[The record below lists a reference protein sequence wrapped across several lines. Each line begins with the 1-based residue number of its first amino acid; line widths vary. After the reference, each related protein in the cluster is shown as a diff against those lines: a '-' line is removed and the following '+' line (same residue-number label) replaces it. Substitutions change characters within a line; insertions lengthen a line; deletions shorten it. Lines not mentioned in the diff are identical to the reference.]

1 MYPPLVLNGLKTR
14 PGLPGTGLATGN
26 CVALTDFCG
35 DGEGFAG
42 GLFAATG
49 NFAGVDGRFDLSET
63 ERGAA
68 VGEGAATGWAGI
80 VNAGGVGPPA
90 GSGFLITVRTGAVTD
105 AHK

>member
-1 MYPPLVLNGLKTR
+1 MYPPLALNGLKTR

-49 NFAGVDGRFDLSET
+49 DAAWVDGRFDLREA
-63 ERGAA
+63 ERRVA
-68 VGEGAATGWAGI
+68 VGEGTATGWPGVVTSDVFVAG
-80 VNAGGVGPPA
+80 A
-90 GSGFLITVRTGAVTD
+90 GSGPLKT
-105 AHK
+105 